1 MAEKLN
7 GHEIVFVYT
16 DPDGEEWLH
25 SSMDDAISNHG
36 CDGEHVVV
44 RVLGD
49 DCTESYWATQQRGE
63 AAAHRARQMNAELP
77 PEQYEMLKLKGM
89 I

>member
-16 DPDGEEWLH
+16 DPDGMEWLH
-25 SSMDDAISNHG
+25 NSMDDAIQNHNI
-36 CDGEHVVV
+36 DGEDVVV

-49 DCTESYWATQQRGE
+49 DCSVAYWANQRGDE
-63 AAAHRARQMNAELP
+63 AAYRAREMNAELP
-77 PEQYEMLKLKGM
+77 TDQREMLKLKGM